1 MTPRPLSRSLT
12 FVMAVAIGVVVANL
26 YYLQPLL
33 HQVRQEFAIS
43 TLATSSLITLMQAS
57 YAVGLVF
64 VVPLGDILPRRRLI
78 VSIFALASVAML
90 LGSLAHSFAL
100 LGAITAVVGLC
111 SVGGQVIIP
120 FAADLA
126 VEGER
131 GRVIGRLMTGLL
143 TGALLSRALSGLL
156 AEAVGWRGVYASAAV
171 LLAIM
176 TVVLRLVLPVEAPR
190 PHVAYRELVT
200 SSFVLL
206 GTQRELRRRAWLGG
220 VNFAAFS
227 ALWTT
232 LAFHLSSA
240 PFYYSSGRI
249 GLFALLGVAGVLA
262 ANAAGHQADKNRS
275 RRSTIVSSLL
285 ITVSFVILY
294 LGRHDIWLLGLGIIV
309 LDIGIQGIQITNQA
323 VIYKIAPEM
332 RSRTNGVYMM
342 CYFTGGALGSFAA
355 GFAYSHFAWTGV
367 AVLGIMLGL
376 LLSVPALVWRDPVL
390 NPVHVS
396 Q

>member
-1 MTPRPLSRSLT
+1 
-12 FVMAVAIGVVVANL
+12 MAVAIGIVVANL

-43 TLATSSLITLMQAS
+43 TLATSSLITLIQAS
-57 YAVGLVF
+57 YAAGLMF

-78 VSIFALASVAML
+78 VAIFALASITML
-90 LGSLAHSFAL
+90 LGSLVRSFVLFAL
-100 LGAITAVVGLC
+100 INVVVGLC

-143 TGALLSRALSGLL
+143 TGALLSRALSGAL
-156 AEAVGWRGVYASAAV
+156 AEAVGWRGVYVSAAI

-176 TVVLRLVLPVEAPR
+176 TLVLQVVLPVEEPR
-190 PHVAYRELVT
+190 NHVAYRELVV
-200 SSFVLL
+200 SSFTLL
-206 GTQRELRRRAWLGG
+206 VTYRELRRRAWLGG

-232 LAFHLSSA
+232 LAFQLSGA
-240 PFYYSSGRI
+240 PFHYSSGRI
-249 GLFALLGVAGVLA
+249 GLFALLGIAGVFA

-275 RRSTIVSSLL
+275 QRTTTIASIVITVAYVILL
-285 ITVSFVILY
+285 I
-294 LGRHDIWLLGLGIIV
+294 GRHDIWILGIGIVV

-355 GFAYSHFAWTGV
+355 GFAYSHFSWPGVTG
-367 AVLGIMLGL
+367 LGILLGVL
-376 LLSVPALVWRDPVL
+376 LTVPSLIWREPASSDT
-390 NPVHVS
+390 HARS
-396 Q
+396 

>member
-1 MTPRPLSRSLT
+1 
-12 FVMAVAIGVVVANL
+12 MAVAIGIVVANL

-43 TLATSSLITLMQAS
+43 TLATSSLITLIQAS
-57 YAVGLVF
+57 YAAGLMF

-78 VSIFALASVAML
+78 VAIFALASITML
-90 LGSLAHSFAL
+90 LGSLVRSFVLFAL
-100 LGAITAVVGLC
+100 INVVVGLC

-143 TGALLSRALSGLL
+143 TGALLSRALSGAL
-156 AEAVGWRGVYASAAV
+156 AEAVGWRGVYVSAAI

-176 TVVLRLVLPVEAPR
+176 TLVLRVVLPVEEPR
-190 PHVAYRELVT
+190 THVAYRELVV
-200 SSFVLL
+200 SSFTLL
-206 GTQRELRRRAWLGG
+206 VTYRELRRRAWLGG

-232 LAFHLSSA
+232 LAFELSGA
-240 PFYYSSGRI
+240 PFHYSSGRI
-249 GLFALLGVAGVLA
+249 GLSALLGIPGVFA
-262 ANAAGHQADKNRS
+262 PNAAGHQDDTNRS
-275 RRSTIVSSLL
+275 QRPTTIASIVITVAYVILL
-285 ITVSFVILY
+285 I
-294 LGRHDIWLLGLGIIV
+294 GRHDIWILGIGIVV

-355 GFAYSHFAWTGV
+355 GFAYSHFSWPGVTG
-367 AVLGIMLGL
+367 LGILLGVL
-376 LLSVPALVWRDPVL
+376 LTVPSLVWREPVSSDT
-390 NPVHVS
+390 HARS
-396 Q
+396 

>member
-1 MTPRPLSRSLT
+1 
-12 FVMAVAIGVVVANL
+12 MAVAIGIVVANL

-43 TLATSSLITLMQAS
+43 TLATSSLITLIQAS
-57 YAVGLVF
+57 YAAGLMF

-78 VSIFALASVAML
+78 VAIFALASLTML
-90 LGSLAHSFAL
+90 LGSLARSFVLFAVL
-100 LGAITAVVGLC
+100 SAVVGLC

-143 TGALLSRALSGLL
+143 TGALLSRALSGAL
-156 AEAVGWRGVYASAAV
+156 AEAVGWRGVYVSAAIM
-171 LLAIM
+171 LAVM
-176 TVVLRLVLPVEAPR
+176 TLILRVTLPLEAPR
-190 PHVAYRELVT
+190 PHVRYRELVT
-200 SSFVLL
+200 SSFTLL
-206 GTQRELRRRAWLGG
+206 ATYRELRRRAWLGG

-232 LAFHLSSA
+232 LAFELSGA
-240 PFYYSSGRI
+240 PFHFSSGRI
-249 GLFALLGVAGVLA
+249 GLFALLGIAGVLA

-275 RRSTIVSSLL
+275 RRTTIVAASL
-285 ITVSFVILY
+285 ITVAYLILL
-294 LGRHDIWLLGLGIIV
+294 LGRHDIWILGLGIVV
-309 LDIGIQGIQITNQA
+309 LDVGVQGIQITNQA

-342 CYFTGGALGSFAA
+342 CFFSGGAIGSFAA
-355 GFAYSHFAWTGV
+355 GFAYSHFSWPGVTG
-367 AVLGIMLGL
+367 LGMLLGL
-376 LLSVPALVWRDPVL
+376 LLTVPSLLWREPAPSERATV
-390 NPVHVS
+390 
-396 Q
+396 

>member
-1 MTPRPLSRSLT
+1 
-12 FVMAVAIGVVVANL
+12 MAVAIGVIVANI

-33 HQVRQEFAIS
+33 HQVRREFAIS

-100 LGAITAVVGLC
+100 LGAITVVVGLC

-171 LLAIM
+171 LLAIV
-176 TVVLRLVLPVEAPR
+176 TIVLRLVLPVESPR
-190 PHVAYRELVT
+190 PHVAYRQLVT

-206 GTQRELRRRAWLGG
+206 ATYRELRRRAWLGG

-240 PFYYSSGRI
+240 PFHYSSGRI
-249 GLFALLGVAGVLA
+249 GLFALLGIAGVLA
-262 ANAAGHQADKNRS
+262 ANAAGHQADKDRS
-275 RRSTIVSSLL
+275 HRSTVISSLL
-285 ITVSFVILY
+285 ITVSFVIFL
-294 LGRHDIWLLGLGIIV
+294 LGRHDIWLLGIGIIV
-309 LDIGIQGIQITNQA
+309 LDIGVQGIQITNQA

-355 GFAYSHFAWTGV
+355 GFAYSHFAWSGV
-367 AVLGIMLGL
+367 VVLGVILGI
-376 LLSVPALVWRDPVL
+376 LLSVPALAWRDSTLGEVR
-390 NPVHVS
+390 VS
-396 Q
+396 R

>member
-1 MTPRPLSRSLT
+1 
-12 FVMAVAIGVVVANL
+12 MAVAIGIVVANL

-43 TLATSSLITLMQAS
+43 TLATSSLITLIQAS
-57 YAVGLVF
+57 YAAGLMF

-78 VSIFALASVAML
+78 VAIFALASVAML
-90 LGSLAHSFAL
+90 LGSFVRSFVLFAL
-100 LGAITAVVGLC
+100 ITAVIGLC

-143 TGALLSRALSGLL
+143 TGALLSRALSGAL
-156 AEAVGWRGVYASAAV
+156 AEAVGWRGVYVSAAI

-176 TVVLRLVLPVEAPR
+176 TLVLRLVLPVEEPR

-200 SSFVLL
+200 SSFTLL
-206 GTQRELRRRAWLGG
+206 GTYRELRRRAWLGG

-232 LAFHLSSA
+232 LAFELSGA
-240 PFYYSSGRI
+240 PFHYSSGRI
-249 GLFALLGVAGVLA
+249 GLFALLGIAGVLA

-275 RRSTIVSSLL
+275 RRTTSIASIL
-285 ITVSFVILY
+285 ITVAYLIL
-294 LGRHDIWLLGLGIIV
+294 LVGRHDIWVLGIGIVV
-309 LDIGIQGIQITNQA
+309 LDIGVQGIQITNQA

-332 RSRTNGVYMM
+332 RSRTNGIYMM
-342 CYFTGGALGSFAA
+342 CFFTGGALGSLAA
-355 GFAYSHFAWTGV
+355 GFAYSHFSWPGVTG
-367 AVLGIMLGL
+367 LGILLGL
-376 LLSVPALVWRDPVL
+376 LLTVPSLIWREPTS
-390 NPVHVS
+390 NNAHVTS
-396 Q
+396 

>member
-1 MTPRPLSRSLT
+1 
-12 FVMAVAIGVVVANL
+12 MALAIGVVVANL

-43 TLATSSLITLMQAS
+43 TVATSSLITLMQAS

-78 VSIFALASVAML
+78 VSIFALASVAIL
-90 LGSLAHSFAL
+90 LGSLAHSFVLFAV
-100 LGAITAVVGLC
+100 ITAVVGLC
-111 SVGGQVIIP
+111 SVGGQVVIP

-143 TGALLSRALSGLL
+143 TGALLSRTLSGVL
-156 AEAVGWRGVYASAAV
+156 AEAVGWRGVYVSAAV
-171 LLAIM
+171 LLAMVTI
-176 TVVLRLVLPVEAPR
+176 VLRVALPVEAPR
-190 PHVAYRELVT
+190 AHVAYRELVT

-206 GTQRELRRRAWLGG
+206 ATNRQLRRRAWLGG

-227 ALWTT
+227 ALWAT
-232 LAFHLSSA
+232 LAFHLSGA
-240 PFYYSSGRI
+240 PFHYSSGRI
-249 GLFALLGVAGVLA
+249 GLLGLLGVAGVLA
-262 ANAAGHQADKNRS
+262 ANAAGHQADKDHT

-285 ITVSFVILY
+285 ITTSYVLLL
-294 LGRHDIWLLGLGIIV
+294 LGRHDIWILGLGIIV
-309 LDIGIQGIQITNQA
+309 LDVGIQGIQITNQA

-332 RSRTNGVYMM
+332 RSRTNSVYMM
-342 CYFTGGALGSFAA
+342 CFFSGGALGSLAA
-355 GFAYSHFAWTGV
+355 GVAYSHFAWSGV
-367 AVLGIMLGL
+367 AVLGIVLGL
-376 LLSVPALVWRDPVL
+376 LLTVPALVWREPTMSAAVVRRG
-390 NPVHVS
+390 P